1 MSNPN
6 IVDVLI
12 GNIKEDKMLLNVLEA
27 RIEESKQEKQVIV
40 NRLKE
45 YRKDISVLL
54 KYVDDNKKK
63 ELEDLGF
70 NLSET
75 EQKLNSIA
83 STAYDIVMEA
93 KGNEM
98 TNEQLYNRYVESLKN
113 KDQAVS
119 YTEFNIKCR
128 SLFNTQR
135 LLRKKAGNP
144 KTSREDIITLN
155 GKISKSIS
163 KEHKTN

>member
-27 RIEESKQEKQVIV
+27 RIEEAKQEKRVIV
-40 NRLKE
+40 DRLKD
-45 YRKDISVLL
+45 YKKDISVLL
-54 KYVDDNKKK
+54 KYVDDTKKK

-70 NLSET
+70 NFSET
-75 EQKLNSIA
+75 ERGLNAIA
-83 STAYDIVMEA
+83 SQAYDIIVNA
-93 KGNEM
+93 KGNKL
-98 TNEQLYNRYVESLKN
+98 TNAELYDMYVKSLK
-113 KDQAVS
+113 KKEDALS

-135 LLRKKAGNP
+135 LLRKKGEDP
-144 KTSREDIITLN
+144 KSSRGDVISLN
-155 GKISKSIS
+155 GRILESQTEKKD
-163 KEHKTN
+163 K